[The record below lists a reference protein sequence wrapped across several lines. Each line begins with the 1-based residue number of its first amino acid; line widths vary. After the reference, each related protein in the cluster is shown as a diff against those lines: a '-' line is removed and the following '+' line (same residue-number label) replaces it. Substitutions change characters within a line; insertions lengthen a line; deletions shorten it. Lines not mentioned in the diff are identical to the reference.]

1 MGLGIVLDAKQRLR
15 VAVTG
20 KFDCETG
27 RDLLRRFK
35 MSWPARATA
44 VHIDLK
50 EVTEFHPG
58 AIELLVLLLEM
69 TNGECRLEGCRD
81 EIQDAYV
88 SVLVGAIA
96 SPGAGNT
103 CRNFLTGGGAASCAR
118 EGCPWANDPTQDRPR
133 PPA

>member
-1 MGLGIVLDAKQRLR
+1 MGLGIVLDAKRHLHI
-15 VAVTG
+15 AVTG

-27 RDLLRRFK
+27 RELLRRFK

-50 EVTEFHPG
+50 EVTEFRPG

-69 TNGECRLEGCRD
+69 TNGECRLEGCSD
-81 EIQDAYV
+81 ELQDAYV
-88 SVLVGAIA
+88 SVLIGATA

-103 CRNFLTGGGAASCAR
+103 CRNFLTGGDAASCAK
-118 EGCPWANDPTQDRPR
+118 EGCPWADGLIQGRPQ
-133 PPA
+133 PPG